1 MPAAGDAHPALAAN
15 AEHQLMAR
23 IRLPLDAVVGPT
35 GTGKSDAGIAIA
47 KHIESL
53 GGSAEIINSD
63 SMQFYRGMDIG
74 TAKLAPEDRGG
85 VEHHLL
91 DWLEITDESTAA
103 EYQPVARGKILELQ
117 AAGKTPILVGGSM
130 LYIAAVLNE
139 FGFAARDENVR
150 AELEAELER
159 IGESELYRKLMSLA
173 PDTASRID
181 PKNGRRIVRALEV
194 VTITGEDFAAKLPD
208 LNESWQP
215 VLEIGLNSDRAHLV
229 NRLHL
234 RAAKMWDNGILEEA
248 KSLIPQG
255 IREGKTSSHAIGY
268 AQALAQ
274 LDSVLTEPE
283 AIEETSR
290 LTARYARRQ
299 MSWFRRDPRINWF
312 DYQDENLMPSI
323 TRAVT
328 DYLNE

>member
-1 MPAAGDAHPALAAN
+1 MTKL
-15 AEHQLMAR
+15 
-23 IRLPLDAVVGPT
+23 IAVVGPT

-47 KHIESL
+47 KQIETL
-53 GGSAEIINSD
+53 GGRAEIINSD

-74 TAKLAPEDRGG
+74 TAKLSLEERAGIT
-85 VEHHLL
+85 HHLL

-103 EYQPVARGKILELQ
+103 EYQPVARAKILELQ
-117 AAGKTPILVGGSM
+117 QAGITPILVGGSM
-130 LYIAAVLNE
+130 LYIASVLNE
-139 FGFAARDENVR
+139 FGFAARDETIR
-150 AELEAELER
+150 AELETELVR
-159 IGESELYRKLMSLA
+159 VGESELYRRLLTLA

-215 VLEIGLNSDRAHLV
+215 VLEIGLNSERAHLV
-229 NRLHL
+229 NRLEQ
-234 RAAKMWDNGILEEA
+234 RAAKMWEKGILREA
-248 KSLIPQG
+248 ETLIPLG
-255 IREGKTSSHAIGY
+255 VREGKTSSHAIGY

-274 LDSVLTEPE
+274 LDGVLTEAE
-283 AIEETSR
+283 AIEDTAR

-312 DYQDENLMPSI
+312 DYQDENLIPSI
-323 TRAVT
+323 LQAV
-328 DYLNE
+328 DRFLSE